1 MKEQWTFERFLEFAK
16 SYGYEF
22 VGFWEVSY
30 RVFVNKNEPDE
41 LPWFIPVCE
50 RKVDIEYVR
59 KFKKWLKG
67 KGVLRDEDENGT
79 NGPEENT

>member
-1 MKEQWTFERFLEFAK
+1 MKEHWTFERFLEFAK

-22 VGFWEVSY
+22 VGFWESSY

-41 LPWFIPVCE
+41 LPWFIPVHD
-50 RKVDIEYVR
+50 RKVDVEYVG

-67 KGVLRDEDENGT
+67 KGILRDEDADGT
-79 NGPEENT
+79 NGFEEID